1 MSQKKRTTTARERSY
16 DEDPPQRYTWMVYGV
31 GMLLVGSLAGYA
43 LSAAVAPGRPV
54 AAGAGSTVQAPVTS
68 APAAMVD
75 EQGLKTYRDI
85 LAKDPANFQ
94 AAVNA
99 GNILYDGKRYDECIP
114 YYRQAMQIK
123 GDDVNVSTD
132 LGTALWYSGRPD
144 EALAQYEVSLRLAP
158 DHAQTLFNVGIV
170 RSDGKGDFRGAVQAW
185 ETLLRVNPAYPNAS
199 NVRTLI
205 TEARAKTG
213 SAN

>member
-1 MSQKKRTTTARERSY
+1 MSQKRQTTTARERGY
-16 DEDPPQRYTWMVYGV
+16 DEEPPQRYTWMVYGV
-31 GMLLVGSLAGYA
+31 GMLLVGSLAGYV
-43 LSAAVAPGRPV
+43 LSASVAPGRP
-54 AAGAGSTVQAPVTS
+54 AAAVSGSAVPAPVTS

-75 EQGLKTYRDI
+75 EQSLKTYRDI
-85 LAKDPANFQ
+85 LAKDPGNFQ

-99 GNILYDGKRYDECIP
+99 GNILYDGKRYDESIP

-132 LGTALWYSGRPD
+132 LGTALWYSGKPD
-144 EALAQYEVSLRLAP
+144 EALAQYDVSLRLVP

-170 RSDGKGDFRGAVQAW
+170 RSDGKRDFTGAVQAW
-185 ETLLRVNPAYPNAS
+185 ETLLRTNPAYPNAAS
-199 NVRTLI
+199 VRTLI
-205 TEARAKTG
+205 TEARAKSG

>member
-1 MSQKKRTTTARERSY
+1 
-16 DEDPPQRYTWMVYGV
+16 
-31 GMLLVGSLAGYA
+31 
-43 LSAAVAPGRPV
+43 
-54 AAGAGSTVQAPVTS
+54 
-68 APAAMVD
+68 MVD

-99 GNILYDGKRYDECIP
+99 GNILYDGKRYDESIP

-170 RSDGKGDFRGAVQAW
+170 RSDGKERVMVGAQTDGDCNGCHTRDGGG
-185 ETLLRVNPAYPNAS
+185 
-199 NVRTLI
+199 
-205 TEARAKTG
+205 KG
-213 SAN
+213 SAA